1 MTADATKKIAGAS
14 RRLLSLLSSLRSR
27 RVAPEIA
34 NGDKPEG
41 RSYDRIHAPAFMFS
55 PRKIA
60 HRISV
65 LEAQSRAATRLVF
78 VRRLRFAP
86 ASQGLRRRVYNND
99 DGAGRID
106 NGN

>member
-1 MTADATKKIAGAS
+1 MSET
-14 RRLLSLLSSLRSR
+14 
-27 RVAPEIA
+27 V

-60 HRISV
+60 RRISYSKRKV
-65 LEAQSRAATRLVF
+65 EPLRGWSLCAASAS
-78 VRRLRFAP
+78 LRSALC
-86 ASQGLRRRVYNND
+86 LRRRVYNND

-106 NGN
+106 NGNRR